1 MVRLMEIMII
11 IEIVKLMMIYNC
23 FYVQM
28 SNFLVLVII
37 YIFVRCLIFQEV
49 GFVIDICIVFE
60 KVYFL
65 FQFNKVFGYIY
76 IKVK

>member
-1 MVRLMEIMII
+1 MVRLIEIMII
-11 IEIVKLMMIYNC
+11 IEIVKLMVIYNC

-37 YIFVRCLIFQEV
+37 YILVRCLIFQEV